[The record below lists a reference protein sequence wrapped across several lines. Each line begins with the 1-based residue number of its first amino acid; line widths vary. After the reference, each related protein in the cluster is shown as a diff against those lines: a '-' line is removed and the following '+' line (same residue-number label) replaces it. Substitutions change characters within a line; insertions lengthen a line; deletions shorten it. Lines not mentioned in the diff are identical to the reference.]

1 MLQLKGSILGSTVK
15 PRAYGFVGSVLIP
28 EDECN
33 PTH

>member
-1 MLQLKGSILGSTVK
+1 MLQLKDSTLGSTVK
-15 PRAYGFVGSVLIP
+15 PRAYGFVGSLIP